1 MEEELPRGERARLA
15 GSGGA
20 VAALGGRGVERV
32 GPATEQGLGG
42 SAAPA
47 RGATGCPGA
56 GELCGVPGPW
66 QAGRGKTRASAKAGR
81 AQLRGEA
88 GRSPG
93 AAELVRL
100 RWARLWGWQPA
111 GGLLGVPRASPR
123 EAALRP
129 GAFCGGCG
137 VVLAAAR
144 SREGV
149 GGGSTGLLGGSRSTL
164 PHDLRPQAGWTRGVP
179 ASAAPSP
186 CPRVEAGGRREEV
199 GTPVGGLSSVPGGV
213 TRRGQACWVGG
224 RP

>member
-1 MEEELPRGERARLA
+1 MGGVLPRGERARLA
-15 GSGGA
+15 GAGGA
-20 VAALGGRGVERV
+20 VAARGSRGVERV
-32 GPATEQGLGG
+32 GPATERGLGG
-42 SAAPA
+42 SATPA
-47 RGATGCPGA
+47 RGAAERPGA
-56 GELCGVPGPW
+56 GELCGVPWPW
-66 QAGRGKTRASAKAGR
+66 LAVRGATRASAKTGR
-81 AQLRGEA
+81 AQLLGGA

-93 AAELVRL
+93 AAERL

-123 EAALRP
+123 EAAFGP
-129 GAFCGGCG
+129 GAFRGGCG

-149 GGGSTGLLGGSRSTL
+149 GGGSTGLLGGSRTTL
-164 PHDLRPQAGWTRGVP
+164 PHDLRPQAGWTRGDP

-186 CPRVEAGGRREEV
+186 CPRVEAGGRREGV
-199 GTPVGGLSSVPGGV
+199 GTPVGGLTSVPGGV